1 MKGELV
7 KDIRIIKNQLSYFG
21 IMVLI
26 AFLLSLNEGMTV
38 FALSYASFMGMVFGV
53 TTLNYDEYNNG
64 LSYLMTL
71 PVERKQY
78 VMAKY
83 IFSLIS
89 SLMFAGAVAIFCI
102 LYRYIMGKPLGE
114 LLSAAVSILPLALI
128 LISVLLPI
136 YIKFGATKARLVTG
150 IAVGVSGGTYMGL
163 MPLIFIGG
171 DMVGP
176 FNESLLYIVITAA
189 SVMALIIS
197 YRISVRIME
206 KKEF

>member
-26 AFLLSLNEGMTV
+26 AFMLSLNEGMTV

-150 IAVGVSGGTYMGL
+150 IAVGVSGGIYMGL

>member
-38 FALSYASFMGMVFGV
+38 FALSYTSFMGMVFGV

>member
-150 IAVGVSGGTYMGL
+150 IAVGVSGGIYMGL

>member
-83 IFSLIS
+83 IFSLIF

-150 IAVGVSGGTYMGL
+150 IAVGVSGGIYMGL

>member
-114 LLSAAVSILPLALI
+114 LLSAAVSILPLAFI

>member
-21 IMVLI
+21 IMALI

-150 IAVGVSGGTYMGL
+150 IAVGVSGGIYMGL

>member
-38 FALSYASFMGMVFGV
+38 FALSYTSFMGMVFGV

-150 IAVGVSGGTYMGL
+150 IAVGVSGGIYMGL